1 MGLIKDTQFLS
12 SRLKVDKFA
21 SCSTFDLFTL
31 HLGNW
36 VYKIYFASLLLF
48 CKTGRKLYFIYFGVF
63 SLCKRERIEVNCEAG
78 TCLSL

>member
-12 SRLKVDKFA
+12 SRLKVDK
-21 SCSTFDLFTL
+21 FDLFTL

-48 CKTGRKLYFIYFGVF
+48 CKSGRKLHFIYFGVF
-63 SLCKRERIEVNCEAG
+63 SLCKRERIEVTCEAG